1 MKVLLLISILLL
13 AGCATPYQ
21 QSGLLGGFNEIRL
34 SDNSFRV
41 TFNGNA
47 HTPSDKAS
55 NYCLLRCA
63 ELCLENGY
71 KHFVLISENTHIEN
85 STYSSP
91 TYARTTHIGNYRYT
105 RVYGGQTYSQNV
117 PTSTNEML
125 CFEEKPEGYSY
136 DASYIKDSFMEEYQ
150 LSSMDQ

>member
-1 MKVLLLISILLL
+1 MKVLLLISILFL

-63 ELCLENGY
+63 ELCLEHGY
-71 KHFVLISENTHIEN
+71 KYFVLISENTHTEN
-85 STYSSP
+85 STHTSP
-91 TYARTTHIGNYRYT
+91 TYARTTHIGNYSYT
-105 RVYGGQTYSQNV
+105 NVYGGQTYSRSV
-117 PTSTNEML
+117 PTSTNEIL
-125 CFEEKPEGYSY
+125 CFDERPEAYSY
-136 DASYIKDSFMEEYQ
+136 DASYIKNSFRQEYQ
-150 LSSMDQ
+150 LTNMDK

>member
-1 MKVLLLISILLL
+1 MKVLLLISILFL

-63 ELCLENGY
+63 ELCLEHGY
-71 KHFVLISENTHIEN
+71 KYFVLISENTHTEN
-85 STYSSP
+85 STHTSP
-91 TYARTTHIGNYRYT
+91 TYARTTHIGNYSYT
-105 RVYGGQTYSQNV
+105 NVYGGQTYNRSV
-117 PTSTNEML
+117 PTSTNEIL
-125 CFEEKPEGYSY
+125 CFDERPEAYSY
-136 DASYIKDSFMEEYQ
+136 DASYIKNSFRQEYQ
-150 LSSMDQ
+150 LTNMDK